1 MRSSSGAR
9 YHQVETYSVKKWR
22 LASDF
27 ATETE
32 VDDLD
37 GQVIADQDILWF
49 KVSVKEA
56 LSVDID

>member
-1 MRSSSGAR
+1 M
-9 YHQVETYSVKKWR
+9 KKWR